1 MGKVMLN
8 CKTMKLWVP
17 FFLFA
22 QSHVKRVGS
31 WLPQELNKPQNMVD
45 SSALKREPEDNLA
58 NKEQKIV
65 IHWARENSQENMIHT
80 LW

>member
-1 MGKVMLN
+1 
-8 CKTMKLWVP
+8 
-17 FFLFA
+17 
-22 QSHVKRVGS
+22 
-31 WLPQELNKPQNMVD
+31 MVD

-65 IHWARENSQENMIHT
+65 IHWALENRQENMIHT